1 MASQTTALVP
11 PNIAKP
17 KSITRII
24 AERAWPPLAFLAS
37 ALWLVSIPAYVSYLP
52 EGAHSGNFVVT
63 LTPLFIAMNVLW
75 AVLSLGVTLLTLV
88 LGWVFYQRK
97 DKEKLALFLA
107 YFMLLHGIGVVG
119 TLEVLDVYVP
129 GLAVFTVDVLQA
141 IFFLPLTFLLAVLFP
156 DGKFVP
162 NWTKFQIPVVFLSGI
177 LTSQLDYRA
186 SVNWSHPL
194 PVLLLVSWVALIG
207 VMLYAQVFRYRHV
220 SSVEQRQQT
229 KWFLYGVIVFVALS
243 AASSP
248 AYFIL
253 MSAPERSPLPWWA
266 PVSTLFWVISMAAL
280 PASIAVA
287 ILRYRLFNIDTII
300 NRTVFYTLLSASVV
314 LIYIVVVGGLGVI
327 FQTSQNLVISLVGTG
342 LVAVLLNPIRI
353 RLQNLIDRYLYGQRG
368 NPSAVLERLHQS
380 FETLTDPQSLLEGT
394 AATISN
400 ALKLPYV
407 AFGLVI
413 EGKAFSASAGEKVEP
428 VIEIP
433 LHYQAERVG
442 NLSVSPGSPGED
454 LSDPD
459 EKLLR
464 QIAAQTTTAIL
475 AVHLAEDLQKA
486 RTHLV
491 TTREEERRRL
501 RRDLHDSL
509 GPVLASQ
516 GLKVAAA
523 RELVDNNPGQA
534 RKLLEEIVAQNETTV
549 GEIRRLVYG
558 LRPPA
563 LDELG
568 LQGALIDFANNM
580 NHPENSQKPLAVK
593 IQAPPEGLPPL
604 PAAVEVAA
612 YRIATEAVTNAAK
625 HAKANTCLVTL
636 GLNEGSE
643 NKRLSLE
650 IKDDGVGLPQYLRTG
665 VGLNSMRERCEEIG
679 GTLGI
684 LSEPGKGTQ
693 LTAVLPLKVQGA

>member
-1 MASQTTALVP
+1 MASQATA
-11 PNIAKP
+11 AAHQDFDRS
-17 KSITRII
+17 KSTVRII

-37 ALWLVSIPAYVSYLP
+37 ALWLVSIPAYVSMLP
-52 EGAHSGNFVVT
+52 EGVHSENFVVT
-63 LTPLFIAMNVLW
+63 LTPLFITMNVLW
-75 AVLSLGVTLLTLV
+75 AVLSLGVTLLALI

-107 YFMLLHGIGVVG
+107 YFMVLHGIGAAG

-129 GLAVFTVDVLQA
+129 GLAVFTADVLQA
-141 IFFLPLTFLLAVLFP
+141 IFFLPLTFILAVLFP
-156 DGKFVP
+156 DGNFVP
-162 NWTKFQIPVVFLSGI
+162 RWTRFLIPVVFLSGI

-186 SVNWSHPL
+186 SVSWSDTL
-194 PVLLLVSWVALIG
+194 PVLLMVSWAALIG

-220 SSVEQRQQT
+220 SSMEQRQQT
-229 KWFLYGVIVFVALS
+229 KWFLYGVIVFVVLS

-253 MSAPERSPLPWWA
+253 VSAPEGSPLPWWA
-266 PVSTLFWVISMAAL
+266 PVGTLFWVSSMAAL

-300 NRTVFYTLLSASVV
+300 NRTVFYTLLTASVV
-314 LIYIVVVGGLGVI
+314 LVYIMVVGGLGVI
-327 FQTSQNLVISLVGTG
+327 FQTTQNLVISLVGTG

-353 RLQNLIDRYLYGQRG
+353 RLQNLIDHYLYGQRG

-380 FETLTDPQSLLEGT
+380 FETLSDPQSLLEGT
-394 AATISN
+394 AATISK
-400 ALKLPYV
+400 ALRLPYV
-407 AFGLVI
+407 EFDLAI
-413 EGKAFSASAGEKVEP
+413 EAKRFSASAGEKVEP

-433 LHYQAERVG
+433 LHYQSERIG
-442 NLSVSPGSPGED
+442 KLSVSSGSSGED
-454 LSDPD
+454 LTEHD

-486 RTHLV
+486 RTNLV

-509 GPVLASQ
+509 GPLLASQ

-523 RELVDNNPGQA
+523 RELMSSNPERA
-534 RKLLEEIVAQNETTV
+534 RQMLEEVVGQNESTV
-549 GEIRRLVYG
+549 REIRRMVYG

-568 LQGALIDFANNM
+568 LQGALNDFANNM
-580 NHPENSQKPLAVK
+580 HDSSSSFAIRIHTPLN
-593 IQAPPEGLPPL
+593 GLPGL

-612 YRIATEAVTNAAK
+612 YRIVTEAVTNASK
-625 HAKANTCLVTL
+625 HASAKVCTVTL
-636 GLNEGSE
+636 ALSE
-643 NKRLSLE
+643 QANPKHLRVE
-650 IKDDGVGLPQYLRTG
+650 IKDNGKGLLDKRRAG

-679 GTLGI
+679 GTFEI
-684 LSEPGKGTQ
+684 ESTPGKGTRV
-693 LTAVLPLKVQGA
+693 TAILPLNAQGR